1 MVTISD
7 KHFGQLLGKAAALE
21 LAMEFAENQ
30 AEVIKKQEEASK
42 AGMKRIKE
50 LENELIS
57 VRRDRDAWHAEYKM
71 ASGDLK
77 HNREDVV
84 SLVQERDALRDELE
98 EVKAKL
104 ELAITLGT
112 LFMVAAT
119 DKE

>member
-7 KHFGQLLGKAAALE
+7 KRFGELVAKSLE
-21 LAMEFAENQ
+21 LEVYKDIANSQ
-30 AEVIKKQEEASK
+30 YEVIQRQLEASK
-42 AGMKRIKE
+42 LGMKRIKE

-98 EVKAKL
+98 QVKAKL
-104 ELAITLGT
+104 ELAITLVT
-112 LFMVAAT
+112 LFMVAAA

>member
-7 KHFGQLLGKAAALE
+7 KRFGELVAKSLALDVYKNIANNQSE
-21 LAMEFAENQ
+21 L
-30 AEVIKKQEEASK
+30 IRKQEEVNVA
-42 AGMKRIKE
+42 AMKRIKE

-84 SLVQERDALRDELE
+84 SLVQERDALHDELE
-98 EVKAKL
+98 QVKAKL

-112 LFMVAAT
+112 LFMIAAA
-119 DKE
+119 KE